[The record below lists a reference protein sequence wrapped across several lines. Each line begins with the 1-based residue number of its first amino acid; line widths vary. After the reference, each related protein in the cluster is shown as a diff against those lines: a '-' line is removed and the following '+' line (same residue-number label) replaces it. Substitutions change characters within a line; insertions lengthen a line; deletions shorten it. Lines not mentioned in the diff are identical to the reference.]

1 MLAQL
6 AALPAGNASLSH
18 TRDAYGLALG
28 VQQQVNALSSS
39 TLGSGYPPNSDLASQ
54 LQLAAVLLGAG
65 FGTRVI
71 TINWGGFDT
80 HGDQIATQ
88 DPQLVELSRC
98 LGAFQA
104 DLQAR
109 GIDGQVATLMFSE
122 FGRRVQDNASGGTD
136 HGAGGLMMAMGT
148 NVRGGYAAE
157 FPGLGTLDGDGDV
170 LVPTDFRS
178 VYQETIASWL
188 GGDPTAVLPG
198 GPFPAISRY
207 DSGTGLFD
215 DTSGLFP

>member
-1 MLAQL
+1 M
-6 AALPAGNASLSH
+6 
-18 TRDAYGLALG
+18 
-28 VQQQVNALSSS
+28 
-39 TLGSGYPPNSDLASQ
+39 
-54 LQLAAVLLGAG
+54 
-65 FGTRVI
+65 I

-88 DPQLVELSRC
+88 DPQLVELSQC

-104 DLQAR
+104 DLATR

-122 FGRRVQDNASGGTD
+122 FGRRVGDNASGGTD
-136 HGAGGLMMAMGT
+136 HGSGGLMMALGT

-157 FPGLGTLDGDGDV
+157 FPGLSTLDDSGNL

-178 VYQETIASWL
+178 VYSRRRSRAGSAATRPPSCREARF
-188 GGDPTAVLPG
+188 PG
-198 GPFPAISRY
+198 ISRY

-215 DTSGLFP
+215 DPSGLFT